1 MLLYLSEFVSK
12 VYRILVDPVEG
23 ICRGYVT
30 DPEHLGI
37 TFKVSH
43 EIASQFA
50 LTIWDQL
57 VQATFTSQA

>member
-1 MLLYLSEFVSK
+1 MLLYLSEFVSE

-23 ICRGYVT
+23 IGWGYVA